1 MQLFGPSDSAAAPN
15 WPESNTCSDTSNM
28 SKRVLKQR
36 TRINRITRITT
47 GMRKGATCISGSTR
61 ITTGMSKRVLKQRT
75 RTNRITRITTG
86 VRKGATCIS
95 GSTTGVVTELLVFL
109 QVLLQ
114 Y

>member
-1 MQLFGPSDSAAAPN
+1 MPN

-28 SKRVLKQR
+28 SQRVLKQR

-47 GMRKGATCISGSTR
+47 G
-61 ITTGMSKRVLKQRT
+61 
-75 RTNRITRITTG
+75 
-86 VRKGATCIS
+86 VRKGATSIS
-95 GSTTGVVTELLVFL
+95 RSSTGVVTELLVLL